1 MLDISAVKKLAEL
14 SRLGLSEQELE
25 KLSGQISGILDW
37 VEMLKEVD
45 TEGVKPTYQVTGINN
60 VMREDEEKRYANP
73 DELLQNSP
81 LEKKACQ
88 ILVKKIL
95 NK

>member
-45 TEGVKPTYQVTGINN
+45 TEGIKPTYQVTGINN

>member
-1 MLDISAVKKLAEL
+1 MLDLVTVKRLAEL
-14 SRLGLSEQELE
+14 SRLGLSDNELE

-37 VEMLKEVD
+37 VDMLKEVNTD
-45 TEGVKPTYQVTGINN
+45 GVLPTYQVTGIAN
-60 VMREDEEKRYANP
+60 VMREDEVTGFTDP
-73 DELLQNSP
+73 DQLLKNSP

>member
-45 TEGVKPTYQVTGINN
+45 TEGVMPTYQVTGINN

>member
-45 TEGVKPTYQVTGINN
+45 TEGVKPTYQVTGISN